1 MRKTTKFLKALAPT
15 LIVLAIILVPGSEVY
30 AGVYNRS
37 TAVTYADAWAK
48 NRNPNYPNYGTGTGC
63 NDCTN
68 YVSQVLHQGGV
79 PQISGSDDALHWFTY
94 KDFWGTW
101 QGSKSWAATDW
112 LNTHAS
118 QFQSTRYQYISGGPS
133 TLSAGDFFLMDLP
146 TNPFQGPDHSRVIV
160 GWGSV
165 LEGDQ
170 VGQWR
175 LLANQHCVDRKRVRW
190 DYNIPAGTLLWAWH
204 VIY

>member
-1 MRKTTKFLKALAPT
+1 MGKLRKVSVKDKEKSMHKATKFLKTFVPALM
-15 LIVLAIILVPGSEVY
+15 VLVILLVSSSEVY

-48 NRNPNYPNYGTGTGC
+48 NRNTNYPNYGTGTGC

-68 YVSQVLHQGGV
+68 YISQVLHQGGV

-101 QGSKSWAATDW
+101 KGSKSWAATDW

-146 TNPFQGPDHSRVIV
+146 TNP
-160 GWGSV
+160 
-165 LEGDQ
+165 
-170 VGQWR
+170 
-175 LLANQHCVDRKRVRW
+175 
-190 DYNIPAGTLLWAWH
+190 
-204 VIY
+204 

>member
-1 MRKTTKFLKALAPT
+1 MYKKLSVSGVLLASLAVMSLLWPGGKA
-15 LIVLAIILVPGSEVY
+15 Y

-37 TAVTYADAWAK
+37 TAVSYADTWAK
-48 NRNPNYPNYGTGTGC
+48 SRNSNYPNYGTGDGC

-68 YVSQVLHQGGV
+68 YVSQVLHNGGV
-79 PQISGSDDALHWFTY
+79 PQISGSDDAFHWYTY

-101 QGSKSWAATDW
+101 KGSKSWAATDW
-112 LNTHAS
+112 FNTHAS
-118 QFQSTRYQYISGGPS
+118 QFQSTRYQYYSSGPS
-133 TLSAGDFFLMDLP
+133 TLSSGDFFLMDLP
-146 TNPFQGPDHSRVIV
+146 TNPFQGPDHARVIV
-160 GWGSV
+160 GWGTV

-170 VGQWR
+170 IGQYK

-190 DYNIPAGTLLWAWH
+190 DYNLPAGTLLWAWH